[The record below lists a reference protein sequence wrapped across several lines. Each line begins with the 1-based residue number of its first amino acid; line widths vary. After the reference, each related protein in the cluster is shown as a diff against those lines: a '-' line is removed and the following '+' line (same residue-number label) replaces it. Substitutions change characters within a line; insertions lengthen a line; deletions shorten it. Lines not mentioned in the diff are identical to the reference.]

1 MSVIVQTE
9 PDREAKLEE
18 RLQFETLLADLS
30 SRFVNV
36 PPDQVDREI
45 AEAQSRICECLGIDH
60 SALWQASPDD
70 PKELFITHLHRS
82 RDLAPPPDRA
92 IATEMFPWALGKI
105 AIKQIVC
112 VSAMADLPAEAAR
125 DRETWLYYGIKSA
138 LVFPLS
144 AGGGPVFGS
153 LSFDATQK
161 ERDWPEALQKRLEV
175 IAQVFANALA
185 RKQSDETLRESE
197 MRLSL
202 AADSANAGLWTLVPE
217 TGQIWAT
224 KKAFELFGLPWAED
238 FTLEKFLDT
247 VHPEDREAVQ
257 GVINDAM
264 RSGKETSTEFRIV
277 RPDGT
282 VRWIASRGRRQSGK
296 NGHPDRLMGVDTDV
310 TGAKEVE
317 LELKKL
323 RERLQAETDYLR
335 EEIRVYG
342 RFDEIVGQSTKLK
355 KVFQRIEQVAPTDST
370 VLITGE
376 TGTGKELVSR
386 AIHNLSRRSPRV
398 MVKVDC
404 ASLPATLIESELFGR
419 EKGAYTGAL
428 TKQAGRFELA
438 DGSTLFLDEIGEL
451 SLELQAK
458 LLRVLEDGQFERLG
472 SPKTISVDV
481 RVIAATHR
489 DLAEKVKDGTFRQDL
504 YYRLNVFPVQ
514 LPPLRERPEDIPSL
528 VWSFVGEFEKQM
540 GKKVDSIPKRVM
552 DLLQNYSW
560 PGNIRE
566 LRNVIE
572 QAVIVSSG
580 GQLYLDMPTG
590 AGNIPSPTLKE
601 AERQHIVSVLSK
613 TDWRI
618 KGPAGAARLLGM
630 NSSTLYS
637 AMRRLGIPNRNG
649 KSNVEA

>member
-1 MSVIVQTE
+1 MIVQTE

-45 AEAQSRICECLGIDH
+45 AEAQTSICECLGIDH

-105 AIKQIVC
+105 SVKQIVC
-112 VSAMADLPAEAAR
+112 VSAMAGLPAEAAR

-161 ERDWPEALQKRLEV
+161 ERDWPEPLQKRLQV

-185 RKQSDETLRESE
+185 RKQTDETLRESE
-197 MRLSL
+197 TRLSL

-217 TGQIWAT
+217 TGHIWAT
-224 KKAFELFGLPWAED
+224 KKTFELFGLPWSED

-257 GVINDAM
+257 EVINEAM

-282 VRWIASRGRRQSGK
+282 VRWIASRGRRHSGK

-317 LELKKL
+317 HELKKL
-323 RERLQAETDYLR
+323 RERLQAESDYLR

-342 RFDEIVGQSTKLK
+342 RFDEIVGQSAKLR

-376 TGTGKELVSR
+376 TGTGKELVAR
-386 AIHNLSRRSPRV
+386 AIHNLSRRSRRV

-428 TKQAGRFELA
+428 TRQAGRFELA

-572 QAVIVSSG
+572 QAVIVSNG
-580 GQLYLDMPTG
+580 GQLYLDMPTS

-649 KSNVEA
+649 KPNIEA

>member
-1 MSVIVQTE
+1 VIVQTE

-18 RLQFETLLADLS
+18 RLQFETLLANLS

-36 PPDQVDREI
+36 PPDQVDSEI
-45 AEAQSRICECLGIDH
+45 AQAQSSICECLGIDH

-386 AIHNLSRRSPRV
+386 AIHNLSRRSRRV

>member
-1 MSVIVQTE
+1 VIVQTE
-9 PDREAKLEE
+9 PDRQARLEE

-36 PPDQVDREI
+36 PPDQVDHEI
-45 AEAQSRICECLGIDH
+45 AAAQTSICECLGIDH

-70 PKELFITHLHRS
+70 PKELSITHLYRS
-82 RDLAPPPDRA
+82 GDLAPPPDRA

-105 AIKQIVC
+105 SAKQIVC
-112 VSAMADLPAEAAR
+112 VAAMVSLPAEAAR
-125 DRETWLYYGIKSA
+125 DRETWLFYGVKSA
-138 LVFPLS
+138 LVYPLS
-144 AGGGPVFGS
+144 TGGDPVFGA

-161 ERDWPEALQKRLEV
+161 ERDWPEHLQKRLQV

-185 RKQSDETLRESE
+185 RKQVDETLRENE
-197 MRLSL
+197 TRLNL

-217 TGQIWAT
+217 TGHIWAT
-224 KKAFELFGLPWAED
+224 KKTFELLGLPWSED

-247 VHPEDREAVQ
+247 VHPEDREAVKE
-257 GVINDAM
+257 VINEAM

-277 RPDGT
+277 RRDGH
-282 VRWIASRGRRQSGK
+282 VRWIASRGRRHSGK

-317 LELKKL
+317 HELKKL
-323 RERLQAETDYLR
+323 RERLQAESDYLR
-335 EEIRVYG
+335 EEIRVFG
-342 RFDEIVGQSTKLK
+342 RFDEIIGQSAKLR

-376 TGTGKELVSR
+376 TGTGKELVAR
-386 AIHNLSRRSPRV
+386 AIHNLSRRGRRV

-472 SPKTISVDV
+472 SPKTINVDV

-504 YYRLNVFPVQ
+504 YYRLKVFPVQ

-580 GQLYLDMPTG
+580 GQLYLDMPTSTSD
-590 AGNIPSPTLKE
+590 IPSPTLKE
-601 AERQHIVSVLSK
+601 AERQHILSVLSK

-618 KGPAGAARLLGM
+618 KGPGGAARLLGM

-649 KSNVEA
+649 KSNIEA

>member
-1 MSVIVQTE
+1 MIVQTE
-9 PDREAKLEE
+9 PDREAKLKE

-45 AEAQSRICECLGIDH
+45 AEAQSSICECLGIDH

-105 AIKQIVC
+105 ATKQIVC
-112 VSAMADLPAEAAR
+112 VSAMAGLPAEAAR

-247 VHPEDREAVQ
+247 VHPEDREAVRE
-257 GVINDAM
+257 VINDAM

-282 VRWIASRGRRQSGK
+282 VRWIASRGRRHSGK

-323 RERLQAETDYLR
+323 RERLQAESDYLR

-376 TGTGKELVSR
+376 TGTGKELVAR
-386 AIHNLSRRSPRV
+386 AIHNLSRRSRRV

-572 QAVIVSSG
+572 QAVIVSNG
-580 GQLYLDMPTG
+580 GQLYLDMPTS
-590 AGNIPSPTLKE
+590 AGDIPSPTLKE

-649 KSNVEA
+649 KPNIEA

>member
-1 MSVIVQTE
+1 MIVQTE
-9 PDREAKLEE
+9 PDRQTKLEE

-45 AEAQSRICECLGIDH
+45 AEAQSRICECLAIDH

-105 AIKQIVC
+105 SVKQIVC
-112 VSAMADLPAEAAR
+112 VSEMAGLPAEAAR
-125 DRETWLYYGIKSA
+125 DRETWLYYGVESA

-144 AGGGPVFGS
+144 AGGGPVFGC

-161 ERDWPEALQKRLEV
+161 ERDWPEPLQKRLQV
-175 IAQVFANALA
+175 IAQVFANALE
-185 RKQSDETLRESE
+185 RKQADETLRESE
-197 MRLSL
+197 TRLNL

-217 TGQIWAT
+217 TGHIWAT
-224 KKAFELFGLPWAED
+224 KKTFELFGLPWSED
-238 FTLEKFLDT
+238 FTLERFLDT

-257 GVINDAM
+257 EVIDEAM

-277 RPDGT
+277 RPDGK
-282 VRWIASRGRRQSGK
+282 VRWIASRGRRHSGK

-310 TGAKEVE
+310 TAAKEVE
-317 LELKKL
+317 HELKKL
-323 RERLQAETDYLR
+323 KERLQAESDYLR

-342 RFDEIVGQSTKLK
+342 RFDEIVGQSVKLR

-376 TGTGKELVSR
+376 TGTGKELVAR
-386 AIHNLSRRSPRV
+386 AIHNLSRRSRRV

-472 SPKTISVDV
+472 SPKTITVDV

-489 DLAEKVKDGTFRQDL
+489 DLAEKVKDGSFRQDL
-504 YYRLNVFPVQ
+504 YYRLKVFPVQ
-514 LPPLRERPEDIPSL
+514 LPPLRERSEDIPSL

-540 GKKVDSIPKRVM
+540 GKKVDSIPKRAM

-572 QAVIVSSG
+572 QAVIVSNG
-580 GQLYLDMPTG
+580 GQLYLDMPTSVG
-590 AGNIPSPTLKE
+590 TIPSPTLKE

-618 KGPAGAARLLGM
+618 KGPGGAAQLLGM

-649 KSNVEA
+649 KPNIHA

>member
-1 MSVIVQTE
+1 MIVQTE
-9 PDREAKLEE
+9 PDRQAKLEE

-45 AEAQSRICECLGIDH
+45 AEAQSSICECLGIDH

-112 VSAMADLPAEAAR
+112 VSAMAGLPAEAAR

-247 VHPEDREAVQ
+247 VHPEDREAVRE
-257 GVINDAM
+257 VINDAM

-282 VRWIASRGRRQSGK
+282 VRWIASRGRRHSGK

-323 RERLQAETDYLR
+323 RERLQAESDYLR

-376 TGTGKELVSR
+376 TGTGKELVAR
-386 AIHNLSRRSPRV
+386 AIHNLSRRSRRV

-572 QAVIVSSG
+572 QAVIVSNG
-580 GQLYLDMPTG
+580 GQLYLDMPTS
-590 AGNIPSPTLKE
+590 AGDIPSPTLKE

-649 KSNVEA
+649 KPSIEA

>member
-1 MSVIVQTE
+1 
-9 PDREAKLEE
+9 
-18 RLQFETLLADLS
+18 
-30 SRFVNV
+30 
-36 PPDQVDREI
+36 
-45 AEAQSRICECLGIDH
+45 
-60 SALWQASPDD
+60 
-70 PKELFITHLHRS
+70 
-82 RDLAPPPDRA
+82 
-92 IATEMFPWALGKI
+92 
-105 AIKQIVC
+105 
-112 VSAMADLPAEAAR
+112 
-125 DRETWLYYGIKSA
+125 
-138 LVFPLS
+138 
-144 AGGGPVFGS
+144 
-153 LSFDATQK
+153 
-161 ERDWPEALQKRLEV
+161 
-175 IAQVFANALA
+175 
-185 RKQSDETLRESE
+185 
-197 MRLSL
+197 
-202 AADSANAGLWTLVPE
+202 
-217 TGQIWAT
+217 
-224 KKAFELFGLPWAED
+224 
-238 FTLEKFLDT
+238 
-247 VHPEDREAVQ
+247 
-257 GVINDAM
+257 M

-282 VRWIASRGRRQSGK
+282 VRWIASRGRRHSGK

-323 RERLQAETDYLR
+323 RERLQAESDYLR

-376 TGTGKELVSR
+376 TGTGKELVAR
-386 AIHNLSRRSPRV
+386 AIHNLSRRGRRV

-572 QAVIVSSG
+572 QAVIVSNG
-580 GQLYLDMPTG
+580 GQLYLDMPTS

-649 KSNVEA
+649 KPNIEA

>member
-1 MSVIVQTE
+1 
-9 PDREAKLEE
+9 
-18 RLQFETLLADLS
+18 
-30 SRFVNV
+30 
-36 PPDQVDREI
+36 
-45 AEAQSRICECLGIDH
+45 
-60 SALWQASPDD
+60 
-70 PKELFITHLHRS
+70 
-82 RDLAPPPDRA
+82 
-92 IATEMFPWALGKI
+92 
-105 AIKQIVC
+105 
-112 VSAMADLPAEAAR
+112 MADLPAEAAR

-144 AGGGPVFGS
+144 AGGGQVFGS

-197 MRLSL
+197 MQLSL

-224 KKAFELFGLPWAED
+224 QKAFELFGRPWAED

-257 GVINDAM
+257 GIINDAM

-310 TGAKEVE
+310 TCAKEVE

-386 AIHNLSRRSPRV
+386 AIHNLSRRSRRV

-552 DLLQNYSW
+552 DLLKNYSW

-572 QAVIVSSG
+572 QAVIVSNG

-590 AGNIPSPTLKE
+590 AGNITSPTLKE

>member
-1 MSVIVQTE
+1 MQRHKAAFVNASGSIIPRCGRPARTTPKNYSSLIFIEVEILLRLQIVRSLPRCFPGLWERSPLSKLFAFQRW
-9 PDREAKLEE
+9 PASPQKPREIE
-18 RLQFETLLADLS
+18 RLGCFMAS
-30 SRFVNV
+30 SPPWYSRFQ
-36 PPDQVDREI
+36 QVVVR
-45 AEAQSRICECLGIDH
+45 
-60 SALWQASPDD
+60 
-70 PKELFITHLHRS
+70 F
-82 RDLAPPPDRA
+82 LAA
-92 IATEMFPWALGKI
+92 
-105 AIKQIVC
+105 
-112 VSAMADLPAEAAR
+112 
-125 DRETWLYYGIKSA
+125 
-138 LVFPLS
+138 
-144 AGGGPVFGS
+144 

-161 ERDWPEALQKRLEV
+161 ERDWPEALQKRLQV

-185 RKQSDETLRESE
+185 RKQTDETLRESE

-217 TGQIWAT
+217 TGHIWAT
-224 KKAFELFGLPWAED
+224 KKAFELFGLPWSED

-257 GVINDAM
+257 EVINDAM

-282 VRWIASRGRRQSGK
+282 VRWIASRGRRHSGK

-317 LELKKL
+317 QELKKL
-323 RERLQAETDYLR
+323 RERLQAESDYLR

-376 TGTGKELVSR
+376 TGTGKELVAR
-386 AIHNLSRRSPRV
+386 AIHNLSRRSRRV

-504 YYRLNVFPVQ
+504 YYRLKVFPVQ

-572 QAVIVSSG
+572 QAVIVSNG
-580 GQLYLDMPTG
+580 GQLYLDMPTS
-590 AGNIPSPTLKE
+590 AGDIPSPTLKE

-649 KSNVEA
+649 KPNIEA

>member
-1 MSVIVQTE
+1 MIVQTE

-45 AEAQSRICECLGIDH
+45 AEAQSSICECLGIDH

-105 AIKQIVC
+105 GMKQIVC
-112 VSAMADLPAEAAR
+112 VSAMAGLPAEAAR

-161 ERDWPEALQKRLEV
+161 ERDWPEALQKRLQV
-175 IAQVFANALA
+175 IAQVFANALE
-185 RKQSDETLRESE
+185 RKQADETLRESE
-197 MRLSL
+197 TRLSL

-217 TGQIWAT
+217 TGHIWAT
-224 KKAFELFGLPWAED
+224 KKAFELFGLPWSED

-257 GVINDAM
+257 EVINDAM

-282 VRWIASRGRRQSGK
+282 VRWIASRGRRHSGK

-310 TGAKEVE
+310 TGAKEIE
-317 LELKKL
+317 HELKKL
-323 RERLQAETDYLR
+323 RERLQAESDYLR

-376 TGTGKELVSR
+376 TGTGKELVAR
-386 AIHNLSRRSPRV
+386 AIHNLSRRSRRV

-572 QAVIVSSG
+572 QAVIVSNG
-580 GQLYLDMPTG
+580 GQLYLDMPTS

-649 KSNVEA
+649 KPNIEA

>member
-1 MSVIVQTE
+1 VIVQTE

-45 AEAQSRICECLGIDH
+45 AEAQSSICECLGIDH
-60 SALWQASPDD
+60 SALWQASPDE

-105 AIKQIVC
+105 GTKQIVC
-112 VSAMADLPAEAAR
+112 VSEMAGLPAEAAR
-125 DRETWLYYGIKSA
+125 DRETWLYYGVKSA

-185 RKQSDETLRESE
+185 RKQTDETLRESE

-217 TGQIWAT
+217 TGHIWAT
-224 KKAFELFGLPWAED
+224 KKTFELFGLPWSED
-238 FTLEKFLDT
+238 FTLEKFLDI
-247 VHPEDREAVQ
+247 VHPEDREAVLEA
-257 GVINDAM
+257 INEAM
-264 RSGKETSTEFRIV
+264 RSGRETSTEYRIV
-277 RPDGT
+277 RPDGN
-282 VRWIASRGRRQSGK
+282 VRWIAARGRRHSGK
-296 NGHPDRLMGVDTDV
+296 NGHPDRLMGVHTDV

-323 RERLQAETDYLR
+323 RERLQAESDYLR

-342 RFDEIVGQSTKLK
+342 RFDEIVGQSTKLR

-376 TGTGKELVSR
+376 TGTGKELVAR
-386 AIHNLSRRSPRV
+386 AIHNLSRRSRRV

-540 GKKVDSIPKRVM
+540 DKKVDSIPKQVM
-552 DLLQNYSW
+552 DLLQHYSW

-572 QAVIVSSG
+572 QAVIVSNR
-580 GQLYLDMPTG
+580 GQLYLDMPTS

-613 TDWRI
+613 TNWRI

-649 KSNVEA
+649 KPNIEA

>member
-1 MSVIVQTE
+1 MIVQTE
-9 PDREAKLEE
+9 PDREAKLKE

-45 AEAQSRICECLGIDH
+45 AEAQSSICECLGIDH

-112 VSAMADLPAEAAR
+112 VSAMAGLPAEAAR

-247 VHPEDREAVQ
+247 VHPEDREAVRE
-257 GVINDAM
+257 VINDAM

-282 VRWIASRGRRQSGK
+282 VRWIASRGRRHSGK

-323 RERLQAETDYLR
+323 RERLQAESDYLR

-376 TGTGKELVSR
+376 TGTGKELVAR
-386 AIHNLSRRSPRV
+386 AIHNLSRRSRRV

-572 QAVIVSSG
+572 QAVIVSNG
-580 GQLYLDMPTG
+580 GQLYLDMPTS
-590 AGNIPSPTLKE
+590 AGDIPSPTLKE

-649 KSNVEA
+649 KPNIEA